1 MRIALFATWPNGQ
14 KVSVANAQ
22 GRTIGHSHYCPILK
36 RQVYRVTETNKK
48 DIFQT
53 IFGRARSLNP
63 SLPMFMLETDE
74 VNDKGER
81 ILTTL
86 DLDKELVITE
96 SAVQVGVQLMPQT
109 DAEIAKVAIETSYK
123 EMVQKAMEKEGPKE
137 AELEEPEDKEEQD
150 VPLTLEEEIF
160 ALTKDFGPISM
171 KTVARNLQQD
181 IAVIAEEVKNSKRL
195 IQLHAGA
202 AAQIALKQ

>member
-36 RQVYRVTETNKK
+36 RQVYRVTEGNKK

-86 DLDKELVITE
+86 DLDKELIIQAGPPFVPPTLVE
-96 SAVQVGVQLMPQT
+96 EAKPK
-109 DAEIAKVAIETSYK
+109 AEDE
-123 EMVQKAMEKEGPKE
+123 ELEEKG
-137 AELEEPEDKEEQD
+137 LEEPEDEENKGNE
-150 VPLTLEEEIF
+150 PTLEDEIF
-160 ALTKDFGPISM
+160 SLTKDFGPISM